1 MVGLLASPLSIAQ
14 GSGKWSPQTS
24 VGAILRG
31 PLLITL
37 ITQGSL
43 EWSLRISVHQDAD
56 LTLEAEH
63 PVTYLHLLTY
73 HRSLY
78 GANCT

>member
-1 MVGLLASPLSIAQ
+1 MQ

-24 VGAILRG
+24 VGAILQG

-43 EWSLRISVHQDAD
+43 VWSLGTYVRLDAD
-56 LTLEAEH
+56 LMLEAEH
-63 PVTYLHLLTY
+63 PVPIDI
-73 HRSLY
+73 
-78 GANCT
+78 C